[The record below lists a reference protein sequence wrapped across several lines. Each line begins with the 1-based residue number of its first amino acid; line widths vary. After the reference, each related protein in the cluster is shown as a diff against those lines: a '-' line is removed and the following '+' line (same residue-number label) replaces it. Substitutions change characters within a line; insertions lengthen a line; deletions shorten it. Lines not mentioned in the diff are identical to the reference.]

1 MKTEKSLAYNG
12 YSNSS
17 EAHRRNRNK
26 KEMYDILLSTSSP
39 ISPSFQTDLTIIF
52 KVFSQKNK
60 TEILTNWE

>member
-26 KEMYDILLSTSSP
+26 KEMYDILLSISSP
-39 ISPSFQTDLTIIF
+39 IFPSFQTDPTIFQI
-52 KVFSQKNK
+52 VISP
-60 TEILTNWE
+60 IID